1 MAIDDLLDE
10 HEQSERVRGWL
21 RNNGG
26 GLIAG
31 VIMGLGV
38 IGGWQWW
45 QQHQAGQ
52 RTEAGRQYD
61 AVVATVQQNNLKKA
75 KADADALASSGT
87 DYAALAAM
95 HVARAQVDAGD
106 RDGAIATLRAV
117 QAKDPAIAT
126 VVRSRLA
133 RLLNDAGK
141 PKDALALLGDK
152 PEGAAAIEA
161 RGDALFALGRTEE
174 ARAAYALAMSK
185 LDVATPQRRLV
196 ELKLI
201 QVGGSPARPEV
212 RG

>member
-75 KADADALASSGT
+75 MAGSFACTARSVAMAPSRSPAST
-87 DYAALAAM
+87 C
-95 HVARAQVDAGD
+95 ARATC
-106 RDGAIATLRAV
+106 IAA
-117 QAKDPAIAT
+117 
-126 VVRSRLA
+126 S
-133 RLLNDAGK
+133 
-141 PKDALALLGDK
+141 
-152 PEGAAAIEA
+152 AA
-161 RGDALFALGRTEE
+161 
-174 ARAAYALAMSK
+174 
-185 LDVATPQRRLV
+185 
-196 ELKLI
+196 
-201 QVGGSPARPEV
+201 
-212 RG
+212 

>member
-1 MAIDDLLDE
+1 MAIDHLLDE
-10 HEQSERVRGWL
+10 HEQSEQVRGWL
-21 RNNGG
+21 RKNGG
-26 GLIAG
+26 GLLGG
-31 VIMGLGV
+31 VILGLGV

-45 QQHQAGQ
+45 QQHQATQ
-52 RTEAGRQYD
+52 AAQAGRQYD
-61 AVVATVQQNNLKKA
+61 AVVGNVQKNDLKKA
-75 KADADALASSGT
+75 KADLAALSQHDT
-87 DYAALAAM
+87 YAALAAM
-95 HVARAQVDAGD
+95 QVAKGQVAAGD
-106 RDGAIATLRAV
+106 RDGAIATLRGV
-117 QAKDPAIAT
+117 QAKDPAIDT

-141 PKDALALLGDK
+141 PKDALAVLGDK

-174 ARAAYALAMSK
+174 ARAAYTQAMSK

-201 QVGGSPARPEV
+201 QVGGSPARPEA

>member
-1 MAIDDLLDE
+1 MAIDHLLDE

-21 RNNGG
+21 RANGA
-26 GLIAG
+26 GLIGG
-31 VIMGLGV
+31 VILGLGL

-45 QQHQAGQ
+45 QQHQATQ
-52 RTEAGRQYD
+52 RAEAGRQYD
-61 AVVATVQQNNLKKA
+61 AIVRTVAQKDLKKA
-75 KADADALASSGT
+75 KADVAALAGTGT
-87 DYAALAAM
+87 DYAVLAAM
-95 HVARAQVDAGD
+95 HVAKAQVDGGD

-117 QAKDPAIAT
+117 QAKDPAIDA

-141 PKDALALLGDK
+141 AKDALALLGDK

-161 RGDALFALGRTEE
+161 RGDALFALGRIEE
-174 ARAAYALAMSK
+174 ARTAYAQAMAK

-201 QVGGSPARPEV
+201 QVGGNPARPEV